1 MKLGEYV
8 PFFTPEGFDVLPD
21 SPSRTTLRTSLMQRM
36 PGMSR
41 IPYRLRGIALL
52 LSLSM
57 SACDDSSD
65 NPQIPPAPP
74 RVEVDADSLAKIVLA
89 QRVFDEDTIRR
100 YDILIDSAALASIDA
115 DPMAEQYVEATLVV
129 EGDTMRQVGVRY
141 KGNEGAWYQCVEG
154 GPWGGGGPKRCPL
167 SMQVKVN
174 WKVKDTTFLGLKR
187 FQLHVL
193 GTDDSKLVQRVSY
206 WFFRQMGV
214 PVPRV
219 AHVEL
224 WINGVYEG
232 LYAHVEEIDGRFV
245 RAHFPD
251 GSGNLYKEIWPLR
264 YDGTVQGVD
273 YLVNALKTNEEKSA
287 VGSLYTFGQE
297 LSQDSTL
304 PQIRASIERH
314 MDIEEA
320 MAIVAVSYTIDD
332 DDGVF
337 HWYALNAF
345 ETSSAKPH
353 NFYWYEEPAGGKVHL
368 IPWDLDL
375 TLDKVGELD
384 SMNALELMDEWG
396 AVSHDCENYG
406 YEWRQ
411 RSAACDKLVQGLVS
425 YDSLHKAKLLELY
438 NGPFSRVD
446 TAMARWKKQ
455 LRTVLTKNQDLDN
468 GTNIGIWEDG
478 VTRLE
483 GEMATAKSILAKK
496 VGK

>member
-1 MKLGEYV
+1 MLH
-8 PFFTPEGFDVLPD
+8 
-21 SPSRTTLRTSLMQRM
+21 LRSGLC
-36 PGMSR
+36 
-41 IPYRLRGIALL
+41 GIALFL
-52 LSLSM
+52 LLA
-57 SACDDSSD
+57 ACDDATN
-65 NPQIPPAPP
+65 NPQIPPTGPEA
-74 RVEVDADSLAKIVLA
+74 EVDADSLAKIALA
-89 QRVFDEDTIRR
+89 RRVFDEDTIRR
-100 YDILIDSAALASIDA
+100 YDILIDSADLASIDA
-115 DPMAEQYVEATLVV
+115 NPMTEQYVEATLVV
-129 EGDTMRQVGVRY
+129 EGDTMRHVGVRY

-154 GPWGGGGPKRCPL
+154 GPWGGGGAKRCPL

-174 WKVKDTTFLGLKR
+174 WKTKDTTFLGLKR
-187 FQLHVL
+187 FQLHTL

-206 WFFRQMGV
+206 WFFHQMGV

-219 AHVEL
+219 AHVEV
-224 WINGVYEG
+224 WINGVFEG
-232 LYAHVEEIDGRFV
+232 LYAHVEEIDGRFL
-245 RAHFPD
+245 RAHFPN

-264 YDGTVQGVD
+264 YDGTPQSEAS
-273 YLVNALKTNEEKSA
+273 LLNALKTNEEQGA
-287 VGSLYTFGQE
+287 VGSLSTFGQE
-297 LSQDSTL
+297 LSADSTL

-314 MDIEEA
+314 MDIGEA
-320 MAIVAVSYTIDD
+320 MAIVAVSYSIDD

-375 TLDKVGELD
+375 TLDKVGQLD
-384 SMNALELMDEWG
+384 SLNALELMDEWG

-438 NGPFSRVD
+438 EGPFAQVD
-446 TAMARWKKQ
+446 TVLARWKKL
-455 LRTVLTKNQDLDN
+455 LRPVIARNEDQ
-468 GTNIGIWEDG
+468 GSHSTNLGRWEDG
-478 VTRLE
+478 LLKLE
-483 GEMATAKSILAKK
+483 SEIAEAKAILAKK